1 MIILSMI
8 EKELKQFFRNKGTV
22 IMLFVFPIALITC
35 LGFSLKSFMGADVDV
50 FSDEK
55 VLYTIESKSRYEEG
69 FNELKKGFE
78 KETGLIFEEITNKE
92 EAMTLVDEYDAI
104 ALVTINE
111 NGYNYYRS
119 KEGEMVS
126 SKIFRS
132 MVEQGLSTYAL
143 VDTAIEEN
151 PRLVEEIL
159 KTEKEKYAKESP
171 IGINEVTS
179 FEYYTFAELALIM
192 MYISVTVA
200 ESVYSEGDLKTI
212 NRIRLSK
219 VSDLQLIIAK
229 GALGLIIGIL
239 QIVEVYLFSTII
251 LKINWGE
258 NIPVMMGVLLSLAI
272 FSSVLGIVI
281 GLLVK
286 ESKSINS
293 VLQVIIITV
302 CFLGGCYGP
311 LSMLK
316 SMPIMAD
323 LIKFSPIYWV
333 NSALISLNT
342 GIVNNYGVIAIATCL
357 GSSVFLILGYMT
369 IKKVKGGKSIA

>member
-1 MIILSMI
+1 MILLSMI
-8 EKELKQFFRNKGTV
+8 EKELKQFFRNKGSV
-22 IMLFVFPIALITC
+22 IMLFIFPMALITC
-35 LGFSLKSFMGADVDV
+35 LSFSLKSFMGGNLDI
-50 FSDEK
+50 FSDKK
-55 VLYTIESKSRYEEG
+55 VLYTIENKSRYEDG
-69 FNELKKGFE
+69 FSALRKGFE
-78 KETGLIFEEITNKE
+78 EDTGLVFEEVINKE
-92 EAMTLVDEYDAI
+92 EAKTLVDEDEAI

-111 NGYNYYRS
+111 NGYDYYRS
-119 KEGEMVS
+119 KEGEGVR
-126 SKIFRS
+126 SKIFRGI
-132 MVEQGLSTYAL
+132 VEQGLSTYAL

-151 PRLVEEIL
+151 HKLVEEIL
-159 KTEKEKYAKESP
+159 KTEKVEYVNESP
-171 IGINEVTS
+171 VGVKEVTS

-229 GALGLIIGIL
+229 GALGVIIGIL
-239 QIVEVYLFSTII
+239 QVMEVYLFSTII

-258 NIPVMMGVLLSLAI
+258 NIPAMISVLLSLAI
-272 FSSVLGIVI
+272 FSSVLGII
-281 GLLVK
+281 TGLLVK

-316 SMPIMAD
+316 SMPIIAD
-323 LIKFSPIYWV
+323 IIKFSPIYWV

-342 GIVNNYGVIAIATCL
+342 GIVNNYSMIAIGTCL
-357 GSSVFLILGYMT
+357 GAAVLLILGYMT
-369 IKKVKGGKSIA
+369 VKKVKGGEYIA